1 MKIYTR
7 GGDRGITS
15 LLGGTRVPKDDP
27 RIEAYGTVDEL
38 ISWIGLLRDQ
48 PVNQNY
54 TELLLSIQDKL
65 MYLSSSLADENN
77 QINAL
82 SGITGEDINKL
93 ESEMDKLEKK
103 LPMLDSFVLPG
114 GHTVV
119 SWCHIARCVCRRAER
134 RMVPLIQG
142 NQDLLPA
149 IKYINRLS
157 DFLFILCRKI
167 AFDLNVEEIKWKP
180 EL

>member
-15 LLGGTRVPKDDP
+15 LLGGTRVPKNDP
-27 RIEAYGTVDEL
+27 RIESYGTMDEL

-48 PVNQNY
+48 PVNADY
-54 TELLLSIQDKL
+54 AELLYAIQDRL
-65 MYLSSSLADENN
+65 MFLSAALADENN
-77 QINAL
+77 QLNAL
-82 SGITGEDINKL
+82 SALRKDDIHIL
-93 ESEMDKLEKK
+93 ESEMDKIEKE
-103 LPMLDSFVLPG
+103 LPALDSFILPG

-119 SWCHIARCVCRRAER
+119 SWSHIARCVCRRAER
-134 RMVPLIQG
+134 RMIPLIQD
-142 NQDLLPA
+142 NKDFLLA

-157 DFLFILCRKI
+157 DFLFMLGRKI
-167 AFDLNVEEIKWKP
+167 AADLNVKEIKWKP

>member
-1 MKIYTR
+1 MKIYTK

-27 RIEAYGTVDEL
+27 RIESYGTVDEL

-77 QINAL
+77 QLNTL
-82 SGITGEDINKL
+82 YDITEEDINKL
-93 ESEMDKLEKK
+93 ESEIDEMEKD
-103 LPMLDSFVLPG
+103 LPVLDSFVLTG

-119 SWCHIARCVCRRAER
+119 SWCHIARSVCRRAER
-134 RMVPLIQG
+134 RMVPLIQD
-142 NQDLLPA
+142 NKEFLAA

-157 DFLFILCRKI
+157 DFLFMLCRKI

>member
-38 ISWIGLLRDQ
+38 TSWIGLLRDQ
-48 PVNQNY
+48 PANSNY
-54 TELLLSIQDKL
+54 SGLLLTIQDKL
-65 MYLSSSLADENN
+65 MFLSSALADENN
-77 QINAL
+77 KLNVLA
-82 SGITGEDINKL
+82 GISEEDINNL
-93 ESEMDKLEKK
+93 EYEMDEMEKK
-103 LPMLDSFVLPG
+103 IPGLDSFILPG
-114 GHTVV
+114 GHTVI

-134 RMVPLIQG
+134 RMVPLIQEK
-142 NQDLLPA
+142 QDFFLA

-157 DFLFILCRKI
+157 DLLFLLSRKI

>member
-1 MKIYTR
+1 MKIYTK

-15 LLGGTRVPKDDP
+15 LLGGTRVPKNDP
-27 RIEAYGTVDEL
+27 RIESYGTVDEL

-48 PVNQNY
+48 PVNANY
-54 TELLLSIQDKL
+54 SELLLSIQDKL
-65 MYLSSSLADENN
+65 MFLSSALADENN
-77 QINAL
+77 QLNAL
-82 SGITGEDINKL
+82 TDITEEDINKL
-93 ESEMDKLEKK
+93 ESEMDKMEKY
-103 LPMLDSFVLPG
+103 LPALDSFILPG
-114 GHTVV
+114 GDTVV

-134 RMVPLIQG
+134 RMVPLIQD
-142 NQDLLPA
+142 NKDFLLA

-157 DFLFILCRKI
+157 DFLFMLCRKI